1 MTHAFGSIDELGEG
15 YGFRKVRRALGVDAF
30 GVNVIVMPPRYE
42 GFQHYHDEQDE
53 LYFVHAGTAR
63 VDVDGDER
71 LLGPGGMVH
80 VTSTTPRRISNAGDE
95 DLVLFVVGGKGG
107 YVERDGHMVDDAD
120 VERRRS
126 FGSGDRFT
134 ASTRFRSAAS
144 WPQMHRRR
152 SEQYRQDNEG
162 APIDRHQSK
171 DEPQAPPIEPG
182 FDGKRDAADEKHRR
196 QGRVKAK
203 Q

>member
-1 MTHAFGSIDELGEG
+1 MSHAFGTIDELGEG
-15 YGFRKVRRALGVDAF
+15 YGFRKVRQALGVEAF
-30 GVNVIVMPPRYE
+30 GINVIVMPPNYT

-63 VDVDGDER
+63 VEVDGEER

-95 DLVLFVVGGKGG
+95 DLVVFVVGGKGG

-126 FGSGDRFT
+126 FGSSG
-134 ASTRFRSAAS
+134 
-144 WPQMHRRR
+144 
-152 SEQYRQDNEG
+152 
-162 APIDRHQSK
+162 
-171 DEPQAPPIEPG
+171 
-182 FDGKRDAADEKHRR
+182 
-196 QGRVKAK
+196 
-203 Q
+203 

>member
-30 GVNVIVMPPRYE
+30 GANVIVMPPRYE

-63 VDVDGDER
+63 VEVDGDER

-95 DLVLFVVGGKGG
+95 DLVVFVVGGKGG

-126 FGSGDRFT
+126 FGS
-134 ASTRFRSAAS
+134 S
-144 WPQMHRRR
+144 
-152 SEQYRQDNEG
+152 
-162 APIDRHQSK
+162 
-171 DEPQAPPIEPG
+171 
-182 FDGKRDAADEKHRR
+182 
-196 QGRVKAK
+196 
-203 Q
+203 